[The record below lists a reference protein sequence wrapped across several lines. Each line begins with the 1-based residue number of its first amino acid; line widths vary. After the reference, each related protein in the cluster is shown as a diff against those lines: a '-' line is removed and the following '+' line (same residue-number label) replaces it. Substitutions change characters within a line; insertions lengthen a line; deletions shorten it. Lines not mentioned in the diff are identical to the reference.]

1 MSDFVDGVTGS
12 EWSPVIWIIIVTIVL
27 IVIARWVLAR
37 RAPGAG
43 AQFKRQAI
51 MVGIATL
58 GFVAAILNLPDTVEP
73 GLALSALGLVV
84 TGALAISSQSIIANG
99 MAGLML
105 RSIENFRP
113 GDFIEIGDH
122 AGRVSETGLFHTEI
136 QSPDRDLITVP
147 NSLMVTEPVRV
158 IRKDGTIVSAR
169 IGLGYDLSRHR
180 LKPIFLKAAETAG
193 LEGPFVQVVDLG
205 DYAVTYRVAGFLRES
220 TEILATRSR
229 LREALLDA
237 LSEADIEIMS
247 PMYVARRSVG
257 NDPLI
262 PEQVRPN
269 VFVENRPTAEALVFD
284 KAEQAAGVQELRDEI
299 EAARAELDELK
310 DAAPGLGSPDADAHR
325 ARVEEREVAIQQ
337 MSDRLETAEAAQE
350 TEA

>member
-1 MSDFVDGVTGS
+1 MS
-12 EWSPVIWIIIVTIVL
+12 WYPVIGISAVTIAL
-27 IVIARWVLAR
+27 ILVARWALAR
-37 RAPGAG
+37 RSPGSG
-43 AQFKRQAI
+43 AQFKRQVVV
-51 MVGIATL
+51 VGIATV
-58 GFVAAILNLPDTVEP
+58 GFVLAILNLPDTVEP

-105 RSIENFRP
+105 RSIENFQP
-113 GDFIEIGDH
+113 GDFIEIGEH

-180 LKPIFLKAAETAG
+180 LKEIFLAAAEKAG
-193 LEGPFVQVVDLG
+193 LEGPFVQVVELG

-237 LSEADIEIMS
+237 LSEADIEILS
-247 PMYVARRSVG
+247 PMYVARRAVS
-257 NDPLI
+257 NEPLI
-262 PEQVRPN
+262 PEQVRPKA
-269 VFVENRPTAEALVFD
+269 FIENRPTAEALVFD
-284 KAEQAAGVQELRDEI
+284 KAEQAAGVQELRDQI
-299 EAARAELDELK
+299 EAAHDDVAELKEGLSALDGEELE
-310 DAAPGLGSPDADAHR
+310 
-325 ARVEEREVAIQQ
+325 ARRSQIDQRELEIEQLAEE
-337 MSDRLETAEAAQE
+337 LEAAEAAQA